1 MQPMPEPKKH
11 GYFSLISLTLVIAFF
26 LIGGGAAF
34 LIHRTYSARQ
44 LITSTQKADIP
55 IEPSVEKSVEINRR
69 IEAFSSPNV
78 GAGVG
83 VEAEP
88 AELALS
94 ADDINTLVANSPT
107 LAGKAYF
114 KIDNDQVIVQSAV
127 PLDAVPGFSGRYLNG
142 NFSLKV
148 AVENGLLAIT
158 PTSISTTDGQPIP
171 PEVEGAILQAL
182 KTQNLNQMVNSDP
195 RVQAWLKN
203 ITDIQV
209 QDGNL
214 VIKRR

>member
-26 LIGGGAAF
+26 VIGGGAAF
-34 LIHRTYSARQ
+34 LMHRTYSARQ

-55 IEPSVEKSVEINRR
+55 IEPSAEKSVEINRR
-69 IEAFSSPNV
+69 IEAFSTPSV
-78 GAGVG
+78 GAGV
-83 VEAEP
+83 EAQP

-107 LAGKAYF
+107 IAGKAYF
-114 KIDNDQVIVQSAV
+114 KIENDQVMVQSAV
-127 PLDAVPGFSGRYLNG
+127 PLDAVPGFTGRYLNG

>member
-69 IEAFSSPNV
+69 IEAFSSPSV

-114 KIDNDQVIVQSAV
+114 KIENDQVMVQSAV

-148 AVENGLLAIT
+148 ALENGLLAIT
-158 PTSISTTDGQPIP
+158 PTSISTTDGQQIP